1 MDFVIDMNL
10 PTHGQVGAF
19 DEDKV
24 AAFASRYLNAVRVD
38 PTDLQEWRAGGRN
51 GDLPDPPNPCTT
63 CVFRP
68 RCHQAFGELDGVGL
82 YPFNRAALLEMTR
95 RVDSNFDD
103 RFNPRM
109 LIMGVLAEVLGN
121 RLHEF
126 DSHTFPSERFL
137 ESMRGTSLQPVEIEK
152 LQRAAP
158 DHAPRQVAVLELW
171 GTPGALTEV
180 NRGVYEAFAM
190 PPPDIDRLVPV
201 VPTEHP
207 VPVTEPSRAA
217 DPVVDAI
224 RAWGRGQPF
233 AELYAPRLR
242 DLVYAAVVGY
252 VDWDGEGLQQSWAAS
267 KSGAT
272 PFRARS
278 IIFQGQVSSP
288 RSQVILRIPESS
300 GQADLRQAAIA
311 LEGLWQFQRAGTWS
325 FPEADLKLISVRRRL
340 DLWSRDVI
348 AQLRKT
354 VRRDGGD
361 LVNQAIAILAIGVG
375 LAGGL
380 EDDRPS
386 ITKLTNAIF
395 EEWPSE
401 SPAESE
407 AWRRLY
413 REVRRSRDN
422 LVSLVRAWSSGGKGG
437 QVGAFLDG
445 ARIARAT
452 TPIRLAWRVDQVHA
466 PGDDGSDELV
476 PHLLDRIVQDLPIAA
491 QEELD
496 RIRDWAS
503 LVDRH
508 APDGPSGRALQG
520 AITNARRAASDA
532 GLQVPRALQDALD
545 QSLEN
550 FGPVL
555 FDRGVEA
562 ARRLVDGPEVASA
575 LPSIASARLHKTME
589 ATRQLLASADRY
601 LDQVEASLATREGNQ
616 EQRSADVDRDRR
628 RIDGALDRLVAALE
642 ALEPTA

>member
-1 MDFVIDMNL
+1 
-10 PTHGQVGAF
+10 
-19 DEDKV
+19 
-24 AAFASRYLNAVRVD
+24 
-38 PTDLQEWRAGGRN
+38 
-51 GDLPDPPNPCTT
+51 
-63 CVFRP
+63 
-68 RCHQAFGELDGVGL
+68 
-82 YPFNRAALLEMTR
+82 MTR

-109 LIMGVLAEVLGN
+109 LIMGVMAEVLGN

-137 ESMRGTSLQPVEIEK
+137 ESMRGTSLQPDEIEK

-171 GTPGALTEV
+171 GTPGALSEV

-190 PPPDIDRLVPV
+190 PPPDIEGLAPV
-201 VPTEHP
+201 LPTNRP
-207 VPVTEPSRAA
+207 VPVTEPSTAA
-217 DPVVDAI
+217 DPVVEAI
-224 RAWGRGQPF
+224 RAWGRGQPIP
-233 AELYAPRLR
+233 ELYAPRLR
-242 DLVYAAVVGY
+242 DLAYAAVVGY
-252 VDWDGEGLQQSWAAS
+252 VDWDSEGIQQAWAAS

-272 PFRARS
+272 PFRSRS
-278 IIFQGQVSSP
+278 IIFSGQASNP
-288 RSQVILRIPESS
+288 RSQVILRIPATSDQTE
-300 GQADLRQAAIA
+300 LRQAAIA
-311 LEGLWQFQRAGTWS
+311 LEGLWQFQRAGAWS
-325 FPEADLKLISVRRRL
+325 FSEADLKLISVRRCL
-340 DLWSRDVI
+340 ELWSGDVI

-361 LVNQAIAILAIGVG
+361 LIDQAIAILAIGVA

-386 ITKLTNAIF
+386 ITKLSNAIF
-395 EEWPSE
+395 EDWPSD
-401 SPAESE
+401 SAAESE

-413 REVRRSRDN
+413 REVRRSRDS
-422 LVSLVRAWSSGGKGG
+422 LVALVRAWSSGGKGG

-445 ARIARAT
+445 ARVARAI
-452 TPIRLAWRVDQVHA
+452 TPIRAAWRVDQVQA
-466 PGDDGSDELV
+466 PGDDGSNELV
-476 PHLLDRIVQDLPIAA
+476 PQLLNRIAQDLPMAA
-491 QEELD
+491 QGELD
-496 RIRDWAS
+496 RIRDWAT

-532 GLQVPRALQDALD
+532 GLQVSRALQDALD

-555 FDRGVEA
+555 YDRGVEA
-562 ARRLVDGPEVASA
+562 ARRLADGPEVASS
-575 LPSIASARLHKTME
+575 LPSIGSSRLHKTME
-589 ATRQLLASADRY
+589 STRQLLAAADRY

-642 ALEPTA
+642 GLEPTT